1 MVRQYILLCCALN
14 LKSRFFFFGFVLGF
28 FLLMGVFMYMCNSS
42 IWGRFCYVSP
52 TFNELE
58 LFADA
63 LLTLSQLVGVET
75 EFLCSNLADH
85 SG

>member
-1 MVRQYILLCCALN
+1 
-14 LKSRFFFFGFVLGF
+14 
-28 FLLMGVFMYMCNSS
+28 MYMCNSS